1 VSGLIL
7 PWTFSSFSSVAHI
20 SGTLSAVTYFL
31 RLGLVTTGNSGT
43 STSDTE
49 FCRFGL
55 LGFSDFSTSVFF
67 FSPFSWIHHP
77 SEDHR
82 NFTRHSRWASRFS
95 IHPDLGSD
103 FIVAFGIEI
112 QFPIGSYTMGTE
124 RSWELLAAP
133 LRGSNFRGS
142 DGPVSKA

>member
-1 VSGLIL
+1 
-7 PWTFSSFSSVAHI
+7 VAHI

-67 FSPFSWIHHP
+67 LFRRFLEYIILLKTTGTSRGTVDERLGFPFFLTLVPTLLSP
-77 SEDHR
+77 
-82 NFTRHSRWASRFS
+82 
-95 IHPDLGSD
+95 
-103 FIVAFGIEI
+103 
-112 QFPIGSYTMGTE
+112 
-124 RSWELLAAP
+124 
-133 LRGSNFRGS
+133 
-142 DGPVSKA
+142 